1 MTKNPPANAG
11 DVKDADSISGLGRFH
26 GLGNGSLLRYSY
38 LENSMGRGDWWA
50 TGYGA
55 SKSWTHLT
63 RCAHTHSVTDFCVKC
78 PDYIQH
84 VLKPIDK

>member
-38 LENSMGRGDWWA
+38 LENSMGRGDWQA
-50 TGYGA
+50 T
-55 SKSWTHLT
+55 
-63 RCAHTHSVTDFCVKC
+63 AHRVAKG
-78 PDYIQH
+78 
-84 VLKPIDK
+84 